1 MADKDGGGGGNV
13 KVVCRLRPQQER
25 ELLGGGEVV
34 AHVSKGK
41 SVSIDVGCAL
51 YFDSNRSS
59 EC

>member
-1 MADKDGGGGGNV
+1 
-13 KVVCRLRPQQER
+13 VVCRLRPQQER